1 MSKADEVFD
10 VLGYKKRELDN
21 RTQYYKFT
29 KDNFGTMIVSE
40 IVIWNDEDKQYIEIT
55 SGVGDKEM
63 EAIKMKMKELWGI
76 K

>member
-1 MSKADEVFD
+1 MSEADKVFD
-10 VLGYKKRELDN
+10 ILGYKKRELDN

-29 KDNFGTMIVSE
+29 KDNFGTIIVNE

-55 SGVGDKEM
+55 SGVGNKEM
-63 EAIKMKMKELWGI
+63 EAIKMKMKELRGI